1 MLLLLFDSN
10 QISSDVQELERQPS
24 RLLNPRGETEAE
36 LFSAATQLQEELQL
50 NVGKN
55 KKNNTWNGKVLHY
68 RRDKNNCP
76 SWTSILDDAAKSQ
89 VTSTGKLSRYL
100 HVMVMFNTNVSFNC
114 RSVIGRE
121 LWAPAWISTGCK
133 YNLHS
138 MFPHSLLQIPLL
150 LCHPSL
156 LLNILNI
163 IF

>member
-10 QISSDVQELERQPS
+10 QISSDVQELERQPENNQPS

-76 SWTSILDDAAKSQ
+76 S
-89 VTSTGKLSRYL
+89 
-100 HVMVMFNTNVSFNC
+100 
-114 RSVIGRE
+114 
-121 LWAPAWISTGCK
+121 
-133 YNLHS
+133 
-138 MFPHSLLQIPLL
+138 
-150 LCHPSL
+150 
-156 LLNILNI
+156 
-163 IF
+163 